1 MPDQTK
7 YRVKANYIEVCNCDP
22 GCNCNFGGFPDH
34 GTCEALAAM
43 LINEGTFGEVD
54 LAGMK
59 AIVAVKWP
67 GAIHDGEG
75 TAVLFIDDSANQNQV
90 DGLATILTGQAGGM
104 PWEILASTISSAV
117 GPVVTPI
124 KMTMNGRNSHFSI
137 EGILEAQMV
146 PLKNPVTGEENEVH
160 IVFPNG
166 GMIWNDGDIATTS
179 VMHIEHEEITFDHR
193 GQSGTFASVDWSN

>member
-1 MPDQTK
+1 MVEQTK
-7 YRVKANYIEVCNCDP
+7 YRVKANYIEVCNCAP

-34 GTCEALAAM
+34 GKCEALAAM
-43 LINEGTFGEVD
+43 QISEGTFGNVD

-67 GAIHDGEG
+67 GAIHDGDG
-75 TAVLFIDDSANQNQV
+75 TAVVFIDDSASQDQV

-124 KMTMNGRNSHFSI
+124 QMTMNGRNSHFSI
-137 EGILEAQMV
+137 AGVLEAQMV
-146 PLKNPVTGEENEVH
+146 PLRNPVTGEENEVH

-179 VMHIEHEEITFDHR
+179 VMHIEHEVITFDHH
-193 GQSGTFASVDWSN
+193 GQSGTFAPVDWSN

>member
-1 MPDQTK
+1 M
-7 YRVKANYIEVCNCDP
+7 
-22 GCNCNFGGFPDH
+22 
-34 GTCEALAAM
+34 AAGRFS
-43 LINEGTFGEVD
+43 ES
-54 LAGMK
+54 
-59 AIVAVKWP
+59 
-67 GAIHDGEG
+67 GA
-75 TAVLFIDDSANQNQV
+75 
-90 DGLATILTGQAGGM
+90 GQAGGM

-124 KMTMNGRNSHFSI
+124 QMTMNGRNSHFSI

-146 PLKNPVTGEENEVH
+146 PLKNPVTGQENEVH

-166 GMIWNDGDIATTS
+166 GMFWNYGEIATTS

>member
-1 MPDQTK
+1 MVEQTK
-7 YRVKANYIEVCNCDP
+7 YRVKADFIEVCNCEP

-34 GTCEALAAM
+34 GKCEGIAAM
-43 LINEGTFGEVD
+43 QIQEGTFGDVD
-54 LAGMK
+54 LAGLK
-59 AIVAVKWP
+59 AIVAVQWP
-67 GAIHDGEG
+67 AAIHDGNG

-90 DGLATILTGQAGGM
+90 DALATILTGQAGGM

-124 KMTMNGRNSHFSI
+124 QMTMNGRNSHFSI
-137 EGILEAQMV
+137 DGVLEAQMV

-166 GMIWNDGDIATTS
+166 GMVWDDGDIATTS
-179 VMHIEHEEITFDHR
+179 VMYIEHEVITFDHH
-193 GQSGTFASVDWSN
+193 GQSGTFARVDWSN

>member
-1 MPDQTK
+1 MVEQTK
-7 YRVKANYIEVCNCDP
+7 YRVKADFIEVCNCEP

-34 GTCEALAAM
+34 GKCEGIAAM
-43 LINEGTFGEVD
+43 QIQEGTFGDVD
-54 LAGMK
+54 LAGLK
-59 AIVAVKWP
+59 AIVAVQWP
-67 GAIHDGEG
+67 AAIHDGNG

-90 DGLATILTGQAGGM
+90 DALATILTGQAGGM

-124 KMTMNGRNSHFSI
+124 QMTMNGRNSHFSI
-137 EGILEAQMV
+137 DGVLEAQMV

-166 GMIWNDGDIATTS
+166 GMVWDDGDIATTS
-179 VMHIEHEEITFDHR
+179 VMHIEHEVVTFDHH
-193 GQSGTFASVDWSN
+193 GQSGTFARVDWSN